1 MKFGTVEAARVVR
14 DASIEAMDAL
24 NSVVVEVAP
33 LLSEAGSKDLRLAVA
48 RSMTA
53 ILDNLVNPVLKEYPE
68 LDVDEDTWGDIA
80 TGRARAR
87 LTATTDSSNE

>member
-1 MKFGTVEAARVVR
+1 MKLDTVEAARVVR

-33 LLSEAGSKDLRLAVA
+33 LLSEASSKALRLAVA

-53 ILDNLVNPVLKEYPE
+53 ILDNLVNPVLEEYPGLE
-68 LDVDEDTWGDIA
+68 ADEDTWGDIA
-80 TGRARAR
+80 ANRARER
-87 LTATTDSSNE
+87 LAAVTNSSNE